1 LRRFAHFL
9 SIWLLT
15 AAVGWPQASTSRQT
29 SQKSKAKA
37 EQQQKPLEQPPP
49 PEPYNQIDSNETL
62 FYVLAAINAA
72 GYDEQADSSTNNPL
86 RARVREYLAKQN
98 LPSLVP
104 LRRYV
109 RDHKPRNPGAEL
121 SQYVSFALVN
131 KGKPDFTPANP
142 DLPQPADADT
152 LYDFPPVLAAF
163 YQEAKLGILWQQAKP
178 DYDRAIAQLSEP
190 IVLAVQQV
198 NSYLRWVNTGVR
210 RGRFQILVDLMGAPN
225 QVQFR
230 NYIDDYFIVVTPAV
244 EQPIFDIRH
253 AYLRYQVDPLGYR
266 FAEDLQKKARLGE
279 HAYDSPLLGE
289 QFRIDFVRL
298 ATECFIKAVESRL
311 DRQPALADEAAREGF
326 VLAPVFAELLQQYE
340 RQEVAMRLY
349 FPDMVNQIDVKKAQQ
364 QIARIDFLK
373 EQPVKT
379 YRVTS
384 EVKPPEL
391 SGAVKTLDDAE
402 QLFLDREKSPGNAS
416 KAKELYLQAMQE
428 TDQKPLHAKAYYG
441 LARIAL
447 LDRDPQTAD
456 RFFRKILELEPDPA
470 TKAWA
475 LVYIGKLSDSQGE
488 KDPAQESY
496 KAALAVQG
504 ISDLARQEALKGLT
518 GAFARNPKPKEQER

>member
-1 LRRFAHFL
+1 MRRLAHFV
-9 SIWLLT
+9 SILLLT
-15 AAVGWPQASTSRQT
+15 AAVAAPQKRPAQRETSPPRE
-29 SQKSKAKA
+29 A
-37 EQQQKPLEQPPP
+37 PPP
-49 PEPYNQIDSNETL
+49 PEPYNQLDSNETL

-98 LPSLVP
+98 LQSLTP

-109 RDHKPRNPGAEL
+109 RDHKPKNPGAEL
-121 SQYVSFALVN
+121 SQYISFALVN

-163 YQEAKLGILWQQAKP
+163 YQEAKLGVLWQQAQP
-178 DYDRAIAQLSEP
+178 DYNRAIAQIQEP
-190 IVLAVQQV
+190 VIFGVQQV
-198 NSYLRWVNTGVR
+198 NSYLRFVSTGSR

-230 NYIDDYFIVVTPAV
+230 NYIDDYFVVVTPAV

-253 AYLRYQVDPLGYR
+253 AYLRYQVDALGAR
-266 FAEDLQKKARLGE
+266 FGEDLLKKAKLGE
-279 HAYDSPLLGE
+279 RAYDSPLLPE

-311 DRQPALADEAAREGF
+311 DRQPALADQAAREGF
-326 VLAPVFAELLQQYE
+326 VLAPVFEQLLQQYE
-340 RQEVAMRLY
+340 RQEIAMRLY
-349 FPDMVNQIDVKKAQQ
+349 FPDMVKQIDVKKAQE

-373 EQPVKT
+373 ERPVRT

-384 EVKPPEL
+384 EVKAPEL
-391 SGAVKTLDDAE
+391 TGAAKTLDNAE
-402 QLFLDREKSPGNAS
+402 QLFLDRAKSPDNAS
-416 KAKELYLQAMQE
+416 KAKELFLRTMQE
-428 TDQKPLHAKAYYG
+428 TDQKPMHAKAYYG

-447 LDRDPQTAD
+447 LDNDPPTAD
-456 RFFRKILELEPDPA
+456 RFFRKILELDPDPA

-496 KAALAVQG
+496 KAALAIQG
-504 ISDLARQEALKGLT
+504 ISDLARQEAQKGLS
-518 GAFARNPKPKEQER
+518 GAFVRNPRPKEQE

>member
-1 LRRFAHFL
+1 MRRFAHFL

-15 AAVGWPQASTSRQT
+15 AAVASPQRRPV
-29 SQKSKAKA
+29 
-37 EQQQKPLEQPPP
+37 KPDTPPPQREAPPP
-49 PEPYNQIDSNETL
+49 PEPYNQLDSNETL

-98 LPSLVP
+98 LQSLAP

-109 RDHKPRNPGAEL
+109 RDHKPRNPAAEL
-121 SQYVSFALVN
+121 GQYISFALVN

-142 DLPQPADADT
+142 NLPQPADADT

-163 YQEAKLGILWQQAKP
+163 YQEARLGVLWQQAQP
-178 DYDRAIAQLSEP
+178 DYQRAMAQLHDP
-190 IVLAVQQV
+190 VTFAVQQV
-198 NSYLRWVNTGVR
+198 NAYLRYVDTGVR
-210 RGRFQILVDLMGAPN
+210 RGRFQILVDLLGAPN

-253 AYLRYQVDPLGYR
+253 AFLRYQVDPLGAR
-266 FAEDLQKKARLGE
+266 FADDLQKKARLGE

-289 QFRIDFVRL
+289 QFRVDFVRL

-311 DRQPALADEAAREGF
+311 DRQPALAEQAAREGF
-326 VLAPVFAELLQQYE
+326 VLAPTFAELLPEYE

-349 FPDMVNQIDVKKAQQ
+349 FPDMVNRIDVKKAQQ

-373 EQPVKT
+373 ERPVRT

-384 EVKPPEL
+384 EVKEPEL
-391 SGAVKTLDDAE
+391 SGAAKTLDQAE
-402 QLFLDREKSPGNAS
+402 QLFLDRDKSPGNAAQ
-416 KAKELYLQAMQE
+416 AKELFLKSMQE
-428 TDQKPLHAKAYYG
+428 TDQKPMHAKAYYG

-447 LDRDPQTAD
+447 LDRDPETAD

-488 KDPAQESY
+488 KEPAQESY
-496 KAALAVQG
+496 KAALEVRG
-504 ISDLARQEALKGLT
+504 ISDLARQEAQRGLT
-518 GAFARNPKPKEQER
+518 GAFARNPKSKEQE

>member
-1 LRRFAHFL
+1 MRRFAHFWL
-9 SIWLLT
+9 IWLLT
-15 AAVGWPQASTSRQT
+15 AAVASPQKRPPQRDTPPPREA
-29 SQKSKAKA
+29 
-37 EQQQKPLEQPPP
+37 PPP
-49 PEPYNQIDSNETL
+49 PEPYNQLDSNETL

-86 RARVREYLAKQN
+86 RARVRDYLAKQK
-98 LPSLVP
+98 LESLVP

-121 SQYVSFALVN
+121 GQYISFALVN

-142 DLPQPADADT
+142 DLPQPLDADT
-152 LYDFPPVLAAF
+152 LYDFPSVLAAF
-163 YQEAKLGILWQQAKP
+163 YQEAKLGVLWQQAQP
-178 DYDRAIAQLSEP
+178 DYERALAQIHDP
-190 IVLAVQQV
+190 VVFAVQQV
-198 NSYLRWVNTGVR
+198 NAYLRYVNTGVR

-230 NYIDDYFIVVTPAV
+230 NYIDDYFLVVTPAV

-253 AYLRYQVDPLGYR
+253 AYLRYQVDPLGAR
-266 FAEDLQKKARLGE
+266 FADDLQKKARLGE

-311 DRQPALADEAAREGF
+311 DHQSALAEQAAREGF
-326 VLAPVFAELLQQYE
+326 VLAPIFAELLQQYE

-349 FPDMVNQIDVKKAQQ
+349 FPDMVAQIDVKKAQQ

-373 EQPVKT
+373 ERPVRT

-384 EVKPPEL
+384 EVKSPEL
-391 SGAVKTLDDAE
+391 TGAAKTLDQAE
-402 QLFLDREKSPGNAS
+402 RLFLDREKSAGNAS
-416 KAKELYLQAMQE
+416 QAKELYLKAMQE
-428 TDQKPLHAKAYYG
+428 TDEKPMHAKAYYG

-447 LDRDPQTAD
+447 LDRDPETAD

-488 KDPAQESY
+488 KDPAQEHY
-496 KAALAVQG
+496 KAALAIQG
-504 ISDLARQEALKGLT
+504 ISDLARQEAQRGLT
-518 GAFARNPKPKEQER
+518 GAFARNPKSKEQE

>member
-9 SIWLLT
+9 LIWLLT
-15 AAVGWPQASTSRQT
+15 AAVASPQKRPARSDTPPPRE
-29 SQKSKAKA
+29 A
-37 EQQQKPLEQPPP
+37 PPP
-49 PEPYNQIDSNETL
+49 PEPYNQLDSSETL

-72 GYDEQADSSTNNPL
+72 GYDEQADSSTNSPL

-98 LPSLVP
+98 LQSLAP
-104 LRRYV
+104 LRRYI

-121 SQYVSFALVN
+121 GQYISFALVN

-142 DLPQPADADT
+142 DLPQPLDADT

-163 YQEAKLGILWQQAKP
+163 YQEAKLGVLWQQAQP
-178 DYDRAIAQLSEP
+178 DYERALAQIHDP
-190 IVLAVQQV
+190 VVVAVQQV
-198 NSYLRWVNTGVR
+198 NAYLRTVSTGVR

-253 AYLRYQVDPLGYR
+253 AYLRYQVDPLGAR
-266 FAEDLQKKARLGE
+266 FGDDLQKKAKVGE
-279 HAYDSPLLGE
+279 RAYESPLLGE

-311 DRQPALADEAAREGF
+311 DRQSALADQAAREGF
-326 VLAPVFAELLQQYE
+326 VLAPAFAELLQQYE

-349 FPDMVNQIDVKKAQQ
+349 FPDMVNMIDVKKEQQ
-364 QIARIDFLK
+364 RIARIDFLK
-373 EQPVKT
+373 ERPVRT

-384 EVKPPEL
+384 EVKAPEL
-391 SGAVKTLDDAE
+391 TGAAKTLDNAE
-402 QLFLDREKSPGNAS
+402 QLFLDREKSAGNAA
-416 KAKELYLQAMQE
+416 KAKELFLKAMQE
-428 TDQKPLHAKAYYG
+428 TDQLPMHARAYYG

-447 LDRDPQTAD
+447 LDRDPATAD

-475 LVYIGKLSDSQGE
+475 LVYIGKLADTQGE

-504 ISDLARQEALKGLT
+504 ISDLARQEAQRGLT
-518 GAFARNPKPKEQER
+518 GAFARNPKSKEQE

>member
-1 LRRFAHFL
+1 MRRFAHFL
-9 SIWLLT
+9 LIWLLT
-15 AAVGWPQASTSRQT
+15 AAVASPQKRPARSDTPPPRE
-29 SQKSKAKA
+29 A
-37 EQQQKPLEQPPP
+37 PPP
-49 PEPYNQIDSNETL
+49 PEPYNQLDSSETL

-72 GYDEQADSSTNNPL
+72 GYDEQADSSTNSPL

-98 LPSLVP
+98 LQSLAP
-104 LRRYV
+104 LRRYI

-121 SQYVSFALVN
+121 GQYISFALVN

-142 DLPQPADADT
+142 DLPQPLDADT

-163 YQEAKLGILWQQAKP
+163 YQEAKLGVLWQQAQP
-178 DYDRAIAQLSEP
+178 DYERALAQIHDP
-190 IVLAVQQV
+190 VVVAVQQV
-198 NSYLRWVNTGVR
+198 NAYLRTVNTGVR

-253 AYLRYQVDPLGYR
+253 AYLRYQVDPLGAR
-266 FAEDLQKKARLGE
+266 FGDDLQKKAKVGE
-279 HAYDSPLLGE
+279 RAYESPLLGE

-311 DRQPALADEAAREGF
+311 DRQSALADQAAREGF
-326 VLAPVFAELLQQYE
+326 VLAPAFAELLQQYE

-349 FPDMVNQIDVKKAQQ
+349 FPDMVNMIDVKKEQQ
-364 QIARIDFLK
+364 HIARIDFLK
-373 EQPVKT
+373 ERPVRT

-391 SGAVKTLDDAE
+391 TGAAKTLDNAE
-402 QLFLDREKSPGNAS
+402 QLFLDREKSAGNAA
-416 KAKELYLQAMQE
+416 KAKELFLKAMQE
-428 TDQKPLHAKAYYG
+428 TDQLPMHARAYYG

-447 LDRDPQTAD
+447 LDRDPATAD

-475 LVYIGKLSDSQGE
+475 LVYIGKLADTQGE

-504 ISDLARQEALKGLT
+504 ISDLARQEAQRGLT
-518 GAFARNPKPKEQER
+518 GAFARNPKSKEQE

>member
-1 LRRFAHFL
+1 LRRFARFL
-9 SIWLLT
+9 MIWLLT
-15 AAVGWPQASTSRQT
+15 AAVAWPQASTSRQT
-29 SQKSKAKA
+29 PQGRDAPRIQREA
-37 EQQQKPLEQPPP
+37 PPP
-49 PEPYNQIDSNETL
+49 PEPYNQLDSNETL

-86 RARVREYLAKQN
+86 RGRVRDYLAKQN
-98 LPSLVP
+98 LQSLAP

-121 SQYVSFALVN
+121 GQYISFALVN

-142 DLPQPADADT
+142 DLPQPVDADT

-163 YQEAKLGILWQQAKP
+163 YQEAKLGVLWQQAQP
-178 DYDRAIAQLSEP
+178 DYQRALAEIHDP
-190 IVLAVQQV
+190 VVMAVQQV
-198 NSYLRWVNTGVR
+198 NSYLRFVDTGVR

-230 NYIDDYFIVVTPAV
+230 NYIDDYFVVVMPAV

-253 AYLRYQVDPLGYR
+253 AYLRYQVDQLGYR

-279 HAYDSPLLGE
+279 RALDSPLLGE
-289 QFRIDFVRL
+289 QYRIDFVRL
-298 ATECFIKAVESRL
+298 AIECFIKAVESRL
-311 DRQPALADEAAREGF
+311 DRKSALADEAAREGF
-326 VLAPVFAELLQQYE
+326 VLTPIFAELLQQYE

-364 QIARIDFLK
+364 QIARIDFLQ
-373 EQPVKT
+373 ERPVKT

-384 EVKPPEL
+384 EVKAPEL
-391 SGAVKTLDDAE
+391 TGAAKTLDEAE
-402 QLFLDREKSPGNAS
+402 QLFLDREKSAGNAA
-416 KAKELYLQAMQE
+416 KAKELFLKAMQE
-428 TDQKPLHAKAYYG
+428 TDEKPMHAKAYYG

-447 LDRDPQTAD
+447 LDRDLETAD

-475 LVYIGKLSDSQGE
+475 LVYIGRLADSQGD

-496 KAALAVQG
+496 KAALGVQG
-504 ISDLARQEALKGLT
+504 ISDLARQEAQRGLT
-518 GAFARNPKPKEQER
+518 GAFARNPKSKEQE

>member
-1 LRRFAHFL
+1 MRRFAHFL
-9 SIWLLT
+9 SIGLLT
-15 AAVGWPQASTSRQT
+15 AAAAWAQT
-29 SQKSKAKA
+29 RTLQR
-37 EQQQKPLEQPPP
+37 PVPPP
-49 PEPYNQIDSNETL
+49 PEPYNQLDSNETL

-98 LPSLVP
+98 LQSLAP

-109 RDHKPRNPGAEL
+109 RDHKPRNAAAEL

-163 YQEAKLGILWQQAKP
+163 YQEAKLGVLWQQAQP
-178 DYDRAIAQLSEP
+178 DYDRALAQFHDP
-190 IVLAVQQV
+190 VVFAVQQV
-198 NSYLRWVNTGVR
+198 NAYLRNVNTGVR

-244 EQPIFDIRH
+244 EQPIADIRH
-253 AYLRYQVDPLGYR
+253 AYLRFMVDPLGAR
-266 FAEDLQKKARLGE
+266 FADDLMKKARLGE
-279 HAYDSPLLGE
+279 YALQSPLLGE
-289 QFRIDFVRL
+289 QFRVDFVRF
-298 ATECFIKAVESRL
+298 ATECFIRAVESRL
-311 DRQPALADEAAREGF
+311 DRKSAMAEEAAREGF

-340 RQEVAMRLY
+340 RQELAMRLY
-349 FPDMVNQIDVKKAQQ
+349 FPEMVSAIDVKKEQPR
-364 QIARIDFLK
+364 IARIDFLK
-373 EQPVKT
+373 ERPVRK

-384 EVKPPEL
+384 EVKAPEL
-391 SGAVKTLDDAE
+391 SGAAKTLDDAE
-402 QLFLDREKSPGNAS
+402 QLFLDREKAAGNVP
-416 KAKELYLQAMQE
+416 KAKELFLKAMQE
-428 TDQKPLHAKAYYG
+428 TDQKPMHARAYYG

-447 LDRDPQTAD
+447 LDRDPENAD
-456 RFFRKILELEPDPA
+456 RFFRKILDLEPDPA

-475 LVYIGKLSDSQGE
+475 LVYIGKLADSQGE
-488 KDPAQESY
+488 KEPAQENY

-504 ISDLARQEALKGLT
+504 ISDLARQEAQRGLT
-518 GAFARNPKPKEQER
+518 GAFVRNPKSKEQE

>member
-1 LRRFAHFL
+1 LR
-9 SIWLLT
+9 S
-15 AAVGWPQASTSRQT
+15 
-29 SQKSKAKA
+29 
-37 EQQQKPLEQPPP
+37 
-49 PEPYNQIDSNETL
+49 
-62 FYVLAAINAA
+62 
-72 GYDEQADSSTNNPL
+72 
-86 RARVREYLAKQN
+86 RVREYLAKQN
-98 LPSLVP
+98 LQSLTP

-121 SQYVSFALVN
+121 GQYISFALASR
-131 KGKPDFTPANP
+131 GKPDFTPTNP

-190 IVLAVQQV
+190 IVFAVQQV

-210 RGRFQILVDLMGAPN
+210 RG
-225 QVQFR
+225 FR

-311 DRQPALADEAAREGF
+311 DRQPALAEEAAREGF
-326 VLAPVFAELLQQYE
+326 VLAPVFADLLQQYE

-373 EQPVKT
+373 ERPVKT

-428 TDQKPLHAKAYYG
+428 TDLKPLHAKAYYG

-504 ISDLARQEALKGLT
+504 ISDLARQEAQKGLT
-518 GAFARNPKPKEQER
+518 GAFARNPKPKEQE